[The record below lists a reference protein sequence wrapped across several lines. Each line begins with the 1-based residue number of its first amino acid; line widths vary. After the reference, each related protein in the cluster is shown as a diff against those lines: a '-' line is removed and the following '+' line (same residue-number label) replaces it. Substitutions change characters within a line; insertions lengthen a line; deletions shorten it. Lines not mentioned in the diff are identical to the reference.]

1 VIVFQALG
9 KSKSI
14 DKYYL
19 LYDLSLRKSKRI
31 KWDFLEITG
40 ILSISTSL

>member
-1 VIVFQALG
+1 MVFQALE
-9 KSKSI
+9 KSKFI

-19 LYDLSLRKSKRI
+19 LYNLSSRKSKRI
-31 KWDFLEITG
+31 EWDFLEITA